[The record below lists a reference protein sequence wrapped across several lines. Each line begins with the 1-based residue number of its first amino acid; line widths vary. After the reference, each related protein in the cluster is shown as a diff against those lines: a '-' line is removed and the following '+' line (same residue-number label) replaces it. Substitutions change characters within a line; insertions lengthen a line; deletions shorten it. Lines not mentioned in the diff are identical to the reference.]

1 MQQKIFFVGTLMS
14 LTLFMGAGC
23 VSTSDVSTPQSPT
36 VSQPTPVLTNPKQP
50 EKKPVAPAVQER
62 PTTLLSPSKKYQA
75 TIKPIKT
82 QASTS
87 EDIQTQLTVT
97 HLPSGSKTIAKEA
110 SPAKFSGTWST
121 LALGN
126 FFGERDQYLEYFESD
141 FSSVFH
147 LYDIEENR
155 DIPLALTGHFAKSF
169 WYNNTYI
176 VCVDGG
182 LDGWGSSI
190 IAVRPPQWEQVYYI
204 YPEEANTTDLA
215 AKEKVLMDILNNNID
230 RAGNCTLSG
239 SILQFQKGTERATFD
254 LSVLK

>member
-1 MQQKIFFVGTLMS
+1 MQQKIFFVGTIMS

-23 VSTSDVSTPQSPT
+23 VNTSDLSPSQSPT
-36 VSQPTPVLTNPKQP
+36 ISQPTPVITNPKQP
-50 EKKPVAPAVQER
+50 EKKPVAPAVQQR
-62 PTTLLSPSKKYQA
+62 PLTLLSPTKKYQA

-97 HLPSGSKTIAKEA
+97 HLPSGSETIAKEA
-110 SPAKFSGTWST
+110 SPAKFDGTWAT

-155 DIPLALTGHFAKSF
+155 DIRLNLTGHFAQSF

-176 VCVDGG
+176 VCVQGG
-182 LDGWGSSI
+182 LDGWGASI
-190 IAVRPPQWEQVYYI
+190 IAVRPPQWEQIYYI
-204 YPEEANTTDLA
+204 YPQEANTTDREQ
-215 AKEKVLMDILNNNID
+215 KEKVLMDILNNKID
-230 RAGNCTLSG
+230 GIRECQLTG
-239 SILQFQKGTERATFD
+239 SILHYQKGGERATFD
-254 LSVLK
+254 LSALK